1 MIQLLK
7 KFLKNYRI
15 EEKYRKEF
23 SIDTLDAD
31 NIDENRLIEYIKVLA
46 SE

>member
-1 MIQLLK
+1 MILVLK
-7 KFLKNYRI
+7 ENFKNYRI

-31 NIDENRLIEYIKVLA
+31 NIDENRLIEYIKILV

>member
-23 SIDTLDAD
+23 NIDTLDAD
-31 NIDENRLIEYIKVLA
+31 NIDENRLIEYIKVLV